1 MVVLIRNLGLRVKVS
16 LLESLSGTQ
25 IRDKEFNFLLRDLK
39 EHDEKVIV
47 AYSGERGCGNAHQSS
62 TTII

>member
-1 MVVLIRNLGLRVKVS
+1 MVVLVRNLGLRVKVS

-39 EHDEKVIV
+39 EHDEEVIV
-47 AYSGERGCGNAHQSS
+47 AYSDERGCGNAHQSS